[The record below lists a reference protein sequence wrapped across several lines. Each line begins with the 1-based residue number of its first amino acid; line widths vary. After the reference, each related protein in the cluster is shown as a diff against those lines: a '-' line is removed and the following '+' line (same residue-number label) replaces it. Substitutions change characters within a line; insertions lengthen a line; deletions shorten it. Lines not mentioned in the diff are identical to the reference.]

1 VPQEA
6 RESNDLAKKITSD
19 YKEQHP
25 KGYCD
30 TSDEGSVTSADR
42 NFIADEEENSGNT
55 KKKQKKKQK
64 KKKKKNTKNTKNT
77 KKNMK
82 PRGDNEQEDEVTEV
96 QYRS

>member
-1 VPQEA
+1 MPQEA

-55 KKKQKKKQK
+55 KKNQKKKQK
-64 KKKKKNTKNTKNT
+64 KKKMKKNTKNT

>member
-1 VPQEA
+1 VPQDA
-6 RESNDLAKKITSD
+6 RESNDLAEKITSY

-25 KGYCD
+25 KGYCN

-42 NFIADEEENSGNT
+42 NFIDDEEENSGNT

-64 KKKKKNTKNTKNT
+64 KKNTKNT

>member
-1 VPQEA
+1 MPQEA

-42 NFIADEEENSGNT
+42 NFIDDEEENSGNT
-55 KKKQKKKQK
+55 KKKQKKKQ
-64 KKKKKNTKNTKNT
+64 KKKNTKNTKNT

>member
-1 VPQEA
+1 MQQEA

-19 YKEQHP
+19 YKE

-42 NFIADEEENSGNT
+42 NFIDDEEENSGNT

-64 KKKKKNTKNTKNT
+64 KKKNTKNT